1 MNRSAPWRAVPLRP
15 SVADAGSAAPSSRG
29 THGDWSPATVSA
41 AYATNG
47 SATAAI
53 AAGRRDQCL
62 SPSGQRSGTRKRNTN
77 AKSGRPTMTSDSV
90 AGGMRAGN
98 PEEPQEEQY
107 RTGAPITVLGGGRF
121 P

>member
-62 SPSGQRSGTRKRNTN
+62 SPSGQRSGTRKRDTN
-77 AKSGRPTMTSDSV
+77 PKGGSTTIASDPLPGGVSARV
-90 AGGMRAGN
+90 AQ
-98 PEEPQEEQY
+98 EPREEQA
-107 RTGAPITVLGGGRF
+107 GARV
-121 P
+121 

>member
-53 AAGRRDQCL
+53 AAGRRDQCV
-62 SPSGQRSGTRKRNTN
+62 SPSGPRGGARKRNTN
-77 AKSGRPTMTSDSV
+77 PKSGRPTVTSDAV
-90 AGGMRAGN
+90 ARGVEGGAAQEPEKEQAGAGVADKV
-98 PEEPQEEQY
+98 
-107 RTGAPITVLGGGRF
+107 R
-121 P
+121 